1 MKKIILLFSL
11 LGIFAIQSC
20 TVQEDRS
27 VSVVDNDTISEVF
40 EVVTSFN
47 STNNYSKVVSLSP
60 AIYSSDV
67 VLMYRLNGT
76 YQGNDVWKLM
86 PESFY
91 FSNGSLD
98 FGYRYDFTKYSINV
112 YMVGNDLG
120 SVSTDFRLS
129 QVLRIVIVPG
139 SFSKSVDITNYNEVI
154 ATLNLKDKEI
164 QKIEF

>member
-11 LGIFAIQSC
+11 LGIFTIQSC
-20 TVQEDRS
+20 TVQDDRT
-27 VSVVDNDTISEVF
+27 VYADNDTISEVF

-47 STNNYSKVVSLSP
+47 SSNTYAKVINLNP

-67 VLMYRLNGT
+67 VLVYRLNGT
-76 YQGNDVWKLM
+76 FQGSDVWKLM

-112 YMVGNDLG
+112 YMVGNDLQ
-120 SVSTDFRLS
+120 SVSTNFRLN
-129 QVLRIVIVPG
+129 QVLRIVIIPG
-139 SFSKSVDITNYNEVI
+139 SFSTSIDKSNYNEVI
-154 ATLNLKDKEI
+154 AALNIKEKDI
-164 QKIEF
+164 QKVDF